1 MTMVFMY
8 NLNMDKVRSDSW
20 NQEEKDLLL
29 QIYCSNTKEFILSA
43 FENRNR
49 KRSWQSIRL
58 NAKKLGLNR
67 DRQIVMQE
75 MINGGHNIPDRED
88 TWSESENTTLKN
100 IYENNQRKIIMEAL
114 PGRTWRAIREHARIH
129 NLNRSIE
136 KINLDRNEK
145 NRITRG
151 LYPQRAHKYLS

>member
-1 MTMVFMY
+1 MT
-8 NLNMDKVRSDSW
+8 KIRIDSW
-20 NQEEKDLLL
+20 CQEEKNLLL
-29 QIYCSNTKEFILSA
+29 QIYCNNTKKTTLAA
-43 FENRNR
+43 FENRGR

-67 DRQIVMQE
+67 NPQVIMQE
-75 MINGGHNIPDRED
+75 MIDGGHNIPDRED

-151 LYPQRAHKYLS
+151 L